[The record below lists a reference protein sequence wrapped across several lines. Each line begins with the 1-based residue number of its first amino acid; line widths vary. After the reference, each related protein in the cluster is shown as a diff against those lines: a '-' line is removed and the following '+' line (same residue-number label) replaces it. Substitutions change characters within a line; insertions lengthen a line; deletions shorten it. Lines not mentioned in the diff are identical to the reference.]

1 MKYPFHTESKPVVGQ
16 EAKQLLTAL
25 KTDSAMT
32 TPAAEAMRKRILA
45 RRTAKPS
52 YGQKNVKV

>member
-45 RRTAKPS
+45 RRTAKQS
-52 YGQKNVKV
+52 YSDYK